1 MKPPA
6 VNGKT
11 HLVAASPGMTEVLVS
26 LIKGTNK
33 GPNFVTTC
41 FIKLKLLH
49 IDNEQIEINQS
60 VLHGT
65 RMCNNSKI
73 LNESGKILVL
83 KICKILKN

>member
-49 IDNEQIEINQS
+49 IDSEQIEINQS
-60 VLHGT
+60 KCYMVQECVT
-65 RMCNNSKI
+65 IVKF
-73 LNESGKILVL
+73 
-83 KICKILKN
+83 